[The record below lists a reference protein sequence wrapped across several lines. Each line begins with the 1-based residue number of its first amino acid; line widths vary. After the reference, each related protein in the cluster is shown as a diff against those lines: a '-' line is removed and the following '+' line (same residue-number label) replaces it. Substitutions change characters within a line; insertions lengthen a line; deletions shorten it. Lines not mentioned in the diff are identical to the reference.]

1 MEKGTEVERWN
12 WMGKKEKDWHL
23 PGGPVF
29 ENLPSSAG
37 DVRSIPGQG
46 LNLLWR
52 HVLWSN

>member
-12 WMGKKEKDWHL
+12 WMGKKEKGWHL